1 MQTRGTVV
9 RTNKKLE
16 KEIHKEKHKLNYFLD
31 ETDELIKLR
40 DYTEMDIAKRLAEKI
55 VGNLSDLIS
64 QAEELKIDHGVSPR
78 LVRQW
83 KKDVKARY
91 STFLVDRE
99 KLAKFLNNRQEEID
113 EDMERKRF
121 EAKQE
126 QQREEERP
134 LTELRLQQEEHERR
148 MWQDKIDAELQAT
161 LKRLEREKEARS
173 TTAKLP
179 KLIITPF
186 KGTPTDWARFVNM
199 FITQVHNKS
208 ISSEEKFGYL
218 LEMVN
223 PNVRAK
229 LANLKPGEFGYK
241 IAWERMKSEYGQS
254 KLLVNA
260 NVEEIANLPVIKGSN
275 YLKIQEFYESV
286 SRNYDALLTMGEA
299 DMLRGFVM
307 STLNKIPQVRPDIVR
322 TDGNWEEWDMEA
334 LINNLRQWLK
344 T

>member
-299 DMLRGFVM
+299 DIRRG
-307 STLNKIPQVRPDIVR
+307 VRDVYS
-322 TDGNWEEWDMEA
+322 
-334 LINNLRQWLK
+334 
-344 T
+344 